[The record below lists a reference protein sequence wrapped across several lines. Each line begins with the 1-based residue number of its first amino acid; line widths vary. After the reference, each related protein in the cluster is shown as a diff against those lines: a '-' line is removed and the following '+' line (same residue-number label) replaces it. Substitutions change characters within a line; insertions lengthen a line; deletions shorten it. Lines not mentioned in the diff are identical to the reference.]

1 MRRTVLLLVIIL
13 SYAVST
19 STAAAQSLDVFTE
32 AFHYAIDIKRTIV
45 QEIGTYMLALKEG
58 ASTVALFS
66 GIGLAFLYGALHAL
80 GPGHGK
86 MVVAS
91 FFMGQDAKIWR
102 GMFMGLQIAVTHV
115 ISAVALVWLVD
126 LSFRHFVGGS
136 PAESVWI
143 RGISFGLIAVIGGVL
158 LIRAI
163 QRYRALDQSEPPA
176 LPDHDHH
183 HHGIGQ
189 QSLLALLAG
198 LVPCTGAILVMLF
211 ALASDIVGIGI
222 LLVAAISAGMA
233 ITMAIFGVLSIL
245 FRRIIMAIAETN
257 NRGAVVTAIVLEHLA
272 ALFILLI
279 GISFLSVTLADEF
292 L

>member
-1 MRRTVLLLVIIL
+1 VRRTVLLLVIIL

-136 PAESVWI
+136 RPSLSGSAASV
-143 RGISFGLIAVIGGVL
+143 
-158 LIRAI
+158 
-163 QRYRALDQSEPPA
+163 
-176 LPDHDHH
+176 
-183 HHGIGQ
+183 
-189 QSLLALLAG
+189 
-198 LVPCTGAILVMLF
+198 
-211 ALASDIVGIGI
+211 SD
-222 LLVAAISAGMA
+222 
-233 ITMAIFGVLSIL
+233 
-245 FRRIIMAIAETN
+245 
-257 NRGAVVTAIVLEHLA
+257 
-272 ALFILLI
+272 
-279 GISFLSVTLADEF
+279 
-292 L
+292 